1 MSLDYS
7 VVHCSQR
14 IKASNNMS
22 SIIKKSERTVYI
34 PKGRRGKG
42 AKKVVDCSVST
53 GDINNNE
60 SNNCSAKN
68 ILIPTVEDIPIKEVV
83 SQSPKWERGL
93 ELYVPKGRRETKK
106 IKESK
111 VETDVISTLKGI
123 DERNSSNGATSSIIP
138 GDIPSESEKLP
149 ESSESASTT
158 VSKRGR
164 GFGLYVP
171 KGRREKVAKNQK
183 MEIEETNCCVIINS
197 TNQESTSSIISNA
210 LTSLSISAAAAAE
223 EEDCPQTG
231 DTTTATTTTTAPKR
245 DKVVEI
251 YIPKGR
257 KLLNEQKQKEKSQ
270 SVPTVESTGGTKK
283 KGSSKKSG
291 REDSETGCSEA
302 ATCAK
307 KSCTEEKVYV
317 PRSIKEDE
325 FFYGKLSD
333 DDLLLCCLVLRGA
346 PADLNDGARS
356 SCIDFFLQRGA
367 SATWRPSGK

>member
-1 MSLDYS
+1 MAIKLITIMFVFVRLQCCSLFTN
-7 VVHCSQR
+7 SQR

-22 SIIKKSERTVYI
+22 SIIKKSERTIYI

-42 AKKVVDCSVST
+42 AKKVVDCPMGA
-53 GDINNNE
+53 GDIINNE
-60 SNNCSAKN
+60 SNNCSVN
-68 ILIPTVEDIPIKEVV
+68 NIPTIEDIPIKEEV

-106 IKESK
+106 IKESN
-111 VETDVISTLKGI
+111 
-123 DERNSSNGATSSIIP
+123 ERNSSNGVTCSSIP

-149 ESSESASTT
+149 ESSESVSTT

-210 LTSLSISAAAAAE
+210 LTSLSISVAAAAE

-231 DTTTATTTTTAPKR
+231 DTTTTTTTTAALKK
-245 DKVVEI
+245 DKIVEI

>member
-1 MSLDYS
+1 
-7 VVHCSQR
+7 
-14 IKASNNMS
+14 MS
-22 SIIKKSERTVYI
+22 STIKKSERTIYI

-42 AKKVVDCSVST
+42 AKKFVDCSMGT
-53 GDINNNE
+53 GDIINNE
-60 SNNCSAKN
+60 SNNCSANN
-68 ILIPTVEDIPIKEVV
+68 ILIPTVEDIPIKEEV

-93 ELYVPKGRRETKK
+93 ELYVPKGRREKVTKK

-111 VETDVISTLKGI
+111 VETEVVSTLKGTVN
-123 DERNSSNGATSSIIP
+123 DERNISNGATSSIP

-158 VSKRGR
+158 VSNRGR

-197 TNQESTSSIISNA
+197 TNQESTSSSIISNA
-210 LTSLSISAAAAAE
+210 LTSLSISGAADE
-223 EEDCPQTG
+223 EEEEECPQTG
-231 DTTTATTTTTAPKR
+231 DTTTTTTTALKR

-270 SVPTVESTGGTKK
+270 SVPVESIGGTKK

-291 REDSETGCSEA
+291 REDSESGCSEA
-302 ATCAK
+302 AK
-307 KSCTEEKVYV
+307 KSCTEEKLYV
-317 PRSIKEDE
+317 PRIIKEDE